1 MYIKIN
7 ENIEQSII
15 DSLLTEAFNPSAEK
29 VLIIKD
35 YLDKNFNKN
44 KIDDIDSNGYPTKV
58 NIFNMVSNGQNIKTL
73 QPDEML
79 SLLDDKF
86 SKIIN
91 DNNDRRKFLKQVL
104 IDWYSNKISDNG
116 LLSVNTI

>member
-35 YLDKNFNKN
+35 YFDNNFNRN

>member
-35 YLDKNFNKN
+35 YLDNNFNRN

-58 NIFNMVSNGQNIKTL
+58 NIFNMVSNGQNVKTL

>member
-35 YLDKNFNKN
+35 YLDNNFNRN